1 MEPPKT
7 PQPAPSS
14 IPVPRKTRGGLKG
27 YINDVVRELK
37 KVDWPPI
44 KETNRLTGVVL
55 AVCALIALVMYV
67 LSLGVDTVIKII
79 QGKL

>member
-1 MEPPKT
+1 MDANT
-7 PQPAPSS
+7 PRPAPSS
-14 IPVPRKTRGGLKG
+14 IPVPKATRGGIKG

-37 KVDWPPI
+37 KVDWPPV

-55 AVCALIALVMYV
+55 AVCGLLAFLMTVM
-67 LSLGVDTVIKII
+67 SLTVDTLVRLV